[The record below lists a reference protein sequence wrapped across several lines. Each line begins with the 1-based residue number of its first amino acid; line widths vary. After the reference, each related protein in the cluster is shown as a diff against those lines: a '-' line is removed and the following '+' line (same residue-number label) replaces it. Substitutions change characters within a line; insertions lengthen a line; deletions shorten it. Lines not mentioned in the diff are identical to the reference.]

1 MAEADARSWNNF
13 ISLVKDVCTK
23 CGPGHWERVYKEAI
37 YLAAIKGKFC
47 CQMEQALYVPQKSG
61 RCYAEHR
68 VDLVIGGRFV
78 FELKTTKPSQIEQK
92 KNCSQIWNYLD
103 FMRSANHVITRAA
116 IIYFTSKGVYV
127 VEVQADGKLAHGFWL
142 VLWAKL
148 AWRGGK
154 ELVVGS
160 VGRAGFDHN

>member
-1 MAEADARSWNNF
+1 MMKRIRTSRLS
-13 ISLVKDVCTK
+13 IKYSLPEK

-103 FMRSANHVITRAA
+103 FMRSLQSRGNLLHRHFCLLKSTPTETVHVRI
-116 IIYFTSKGVYV
+116 
-127 VEVQADGKLAHGFWL
+127 
-142 VLWAKL
+142 
-148 AWRGGK
+148 
-154 ELVVGS
+154 
-160 VGRAGFDHN
+160 